1 VDRIELIGSAQFHL
15 PVGRANSGLMPGEVV
30 FQPHH
35 VDAGGFVNRR
45 LIRLAEEGRI
55 ILSGPMSSAE
65 AEAAAR
71 HEFNVARYHRR
82 MLSAVERLPGSGTT
96 SSSGSADEFVRMVET
111 SNRGSLPLG
120 FQGNI
125 VLHCMSVAYGR
136 VGPTSCESSPFG
148 GQSLVSV
155 ADLTGMCS
163 FSVGQIST
171 LGEDLPGRVDGHIE
185 LSATEREGTL
195 QSATCDALS
204 PGSFEF

>member
-1 VDRIELIGSAQFHL
+1 MGAADRIDLIGSVQFQL

-82 MLSAVERLPGSGTT
+82 MLSAVDRRPGSWTT
-96 SSSGSADEFVRMVET
+96 SSFGSADEFARMVGT

-120 FQGNI
+120 IQGNFLLYI
-125 VLHCMSVAYGR
+125 G
-136 VGPTSCESSPFG
+136 
-148 GQSLVSV
+148 
-155 ADLTGMCS
+155 DLLLM
-163 FSVGQIST
+163 
-171 LGEDLPGRVDGHIE
+171 VD
-185 LSATEREGTL
+185 
-195 QSATCDALS
+195 
-204 PGSFEF
+204 